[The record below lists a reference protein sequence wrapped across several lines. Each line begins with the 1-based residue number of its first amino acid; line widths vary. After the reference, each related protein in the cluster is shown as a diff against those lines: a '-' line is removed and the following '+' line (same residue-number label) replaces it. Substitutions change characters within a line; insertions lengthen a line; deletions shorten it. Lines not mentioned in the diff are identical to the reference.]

1 MMDSNPEDLLLDST
15 QKISK
20 ERNRNMG
27 ILIVPSFTSEREIWE
42 IVGSQ
47 VREQIILESFKETV
61 DANSEEFKPIDGE
74 IKNTLN
80 RLNVDSEMYKNIAIG
95 DNQSVKFIVLMV
107 LGFLVTIYVYNRSRD
122 NDRLEEM
129 EVLSQETQRINL
141 TKTNLESHD
150 LEERKIRKKSSSL
163 EKNDHVIISKE
174 EREAYN
180 KRLGVE
186 DISREE
192 KKMKLLTPDLDILI
206 PDDQNSSLSNDKI

>member
-1 MMDSNPEDLLLDST
+1 M
-15 QKISK
+15 
-20 ERNRNMG
+20 
-27 ILIVPSFTSEREIWE
+27 
-42 IVGSQ
+42 
-47 VREQIILESFKETV
+47 

-107 LGFLVTIYVYNRSRD
+107 LGFLVTIFVYNRSRD

>member
-107 LGFLVTIYVYNRSRD
+107 LGFLVTIFVYNRSRD